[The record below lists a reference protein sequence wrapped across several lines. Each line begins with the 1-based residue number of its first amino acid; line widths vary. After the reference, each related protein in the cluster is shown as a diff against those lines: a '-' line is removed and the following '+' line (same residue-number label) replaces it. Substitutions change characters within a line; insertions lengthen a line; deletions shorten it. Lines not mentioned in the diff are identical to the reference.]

1 MAEKG
6 RFYVFE
12 GIDGSGKSTCAKNV
26 YDFLVKNYYECILTE
41 EPNEKFG
48 IRKVIKEQLICNN
61 TKINDGIADLL
72 GYALDRR
79 IHDLNLIIPS
89 IEKGKIVVSDRRYH
103 SFVYQV
109 VSGVDLNYAIAV
121 NSFALKPD
129 RTFIFDID
137 AETAMQR
144 ISGRKVNDK
153 FEKID
158 FLDRV
163 AEKYRELPSHLT
175 GEKIDIID
183 ARKLEEEVQQQVIK
197 IIKED
202 LRL

>member
-12 GIDGSGKSTCAKNV
+12 GIDGSGKSTCAKSV
-26 YDFLVKNYYECILTE
+26 YDFLVKNYYECVLTE

-48 IRKVIKEQLICNN
+48 IRKIIKEHLICNN
-61 TKINDGIADLL
+61 TKINVGIADLL

-79 IHDLNLIIPS
+79 IHDVMLIIPS
-89 IEKGKIVVSDRRYH
+89 IEMGKMVICDRRYH
-103 SFVYQV
+103 SCVYQAA
-109 VSGVDLNYAIAV
+109 SGVSLAYALSV
-121 NSFALKPD
+121 NSFAVKPD
-129 RTFIFDID
+129 RTFICDID
-137 AETAMQR
+137 AKTAMQR
-144 ISGRKVNDK
+144 ISGRKFNDK
-153 FEKID
+153 FENIS
-158 FLDRV
+158 FLDKV

-175 GEKIDIID
+175 DEKIDIID
-183 ARKLEEEVQQQVIK
+183 ARKSEEEVKQQVIK